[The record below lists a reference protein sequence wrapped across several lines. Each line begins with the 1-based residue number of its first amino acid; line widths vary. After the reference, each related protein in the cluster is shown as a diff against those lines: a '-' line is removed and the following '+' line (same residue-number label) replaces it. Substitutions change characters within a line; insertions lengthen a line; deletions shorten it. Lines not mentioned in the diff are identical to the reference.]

1 MTPEG
6 KDTSVPHSSTT
17 LSDVMRVLV
26 QNEDHAN
33 RTLSMVPSETA
44 MSGIAKLPMML
55 DAYHRYFFNE
65 SDNPDGWHFRGA
77 QHLRDLETGL
87 TVPLLAELGRAD
99 YVTVR
104 PLSGLNAM
112 TLALAT
118 LGGEPGSTVVTIG
131 PELGGHYATPQVAER
146 LGLRVEFLTGDD
158 PHALDLDHAAQLLA
172 RVRPTLLYV
181 DQSHCLFPLDV
192 ASLVETVRAVSPETL
207 VHVDAS
213 HWLGLVLAGVFRNP
227 LDEGADSFGGSTH
240 KTFPG
245 PQKAV
250 LLTRNKEV
258 ERRIRE
264 TQDYMI
270 SNHHFAATISLGISL
285 LEFRDFGGADY
296 ARATVANTRRFG
308 ELLTERGLTVV
319 AADRGYSAGH
329 QLWLDPEVDGVPAK
343 VASDRLFAAGLRVN
357 FMAGLPG
364 FTGQGV
370 RIGLNE
376 ATYLGLSGEDFTELA
391 DIFAAAVHAGA
402 PAESLARRVA
412 ALRTRTPYGAPL
424 AGDSPLLQDALA
436 LCASS
441 LRTVSP
447 DAVPAQAQAQVPAAA
462 AGAWGGS
469 R

>member
-1 MTPEG
+1 M
-6 KDTSVPHSSTT
+6 PHSELT
-17 LSDVMRVLV
+17 LSDVMRLLA
-26 QNEDHAN
+26 QNEAHAR

-65 SDNPDGWHFRGA
+65 SDNPAGWHFRGA
-77 QHLRDLETGL
+77 QHLRDLEMGL
-87 TVPLLAELGRAD
+87 TVPLLEELGRAD

-112 TLALAT
+112 TLLLAT
-118 LGGEPGSTVVTIG
+118 LGGEPGSTVVTIS
-131 PELGGHYATPQVAER
+131 PENGGHFATSSVAQR
-146 LGLRVEFLTGDD
+146 LGLRVEYLRGDD
-158 PHALDLDHAAQLLA
+158 PHSLDLAHAAELLA
-172 RVRPTLLYV
+172 RTRPSLLYV

-192 ASLVETVRAVSPETL
+192 ASLVATVRAASPETL

-213 HWLGLVLAGVFRNP
+213 HWLGLVLAGVFPNP

-250 LLTRNKEV
+250 LLTRDREV
-258 ERRIRE
+258 ERRLRE

-285 LEFRDFGGADY
+285 LEFRDHGGVEY
-296 ARATVANTRRFG
+296 AHAVVRNTRRFG
-308 ELLTERGLTVV
+308 GLLTERGLTVV
-319 AADRGYSAGH
+319 AADRGYSSGH
-329 QLWLDPEVDGVPAK
+329 QLWLDPEADGVPAK
-343 VASDRLFAAGLRVN
+343 VASDRLFAAGIRVN

-364 FTGQGV
+364 FAGQGV

-376 ATYLGLSGEDFTELA
+376 ATYQGLTGEDFTELA
-391 DIFAAAVHAGA
+391 DVFAAAVYDTVPA
-402 PAESLARRVA
+402 PELARRIA
-412 ALRTRTPYGAPL
+412 ALRSRAPYGAPI
-424 AGDSPLLQDALA
+424 GSDSPLFQDALE
-436 LCASS
+436 LCADS
-441 LRTVSP
+441 LRTTTAAP
-447 DAVPAQAQAQVPAAA
+447 QPADRAELAH
-462 AGAWGGS
+462 AGGGQ